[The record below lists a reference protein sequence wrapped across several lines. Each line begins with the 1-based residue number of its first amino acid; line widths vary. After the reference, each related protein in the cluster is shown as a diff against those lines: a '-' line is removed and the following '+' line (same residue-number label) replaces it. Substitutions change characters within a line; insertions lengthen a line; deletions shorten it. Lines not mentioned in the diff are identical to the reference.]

1 MEVPLYELT
10 NYPRIHDASRA
21 VLSLVEAAVG
31 VKTLL
36 LVQRVETAGVV
47 LKAVGPA
54 IEGLE
59 DGDHLAERSALLD
72 WLDSDQESNRAAP
85 SIGGKTYDGAASRP
99 VCLAD
104 GRTFG
109 HVALLSR
116 EPLQHAHG
124 ELLSHAATV
133 LGFVLDGEVR
143 VGHDRLTGL
152 YSRAMF
158 DDHLRLELHR
168 ARRSGNRVAVI
179 VIGFELPAGEHRMT
193 DAWWLSRLGE
203 RLQSSVRQGD
213 TIARIGAHEIALIV
227 PDLRD
232 EAAASRVLLT
242 IQDSLEDPF
251 ATSSGPTSIRP
262 FAGASLA
269 PGDGLNPDVL
279 MQRAI
284 QAFEHAMEPGNA
296 TFLFY
301 SDLRRITLLRR

>member
-1 MEVPLYELT
+1 MEVPLYEVT
-10 NYPRIHDASRA
+10 NYPRIHDAARA

-31 VKTLL
+31 AKTVL
-36 LVQRVETAGVV
+36 LVQRVESSGVV
-47 LKAVGPA
+47 LKAIGPVVD
-54 IEGLE
+54 GLG
-59 DGDHLAERSALLD
+59 DGDHLGKGNALVS
-72 WLDSDQESNRAAP
+72 WLDSVNELNVAALSVGGETYAGSA
-85 SIGGKTYDGAASRP
+85 SIP

-104 GRTFG
+104 GRLFG
-109 HVALLSR
+109 HVVVLSR
-116 EPLQHAHG
+116 EPLTQEHVD
-124 ELLSHAATV
+124 LLSHAAMV

-168 ARRSGNRVAVI
+168 ARRSGNRVAVM
-179 VIGFELPAGEHRMT
+179 VIGFELPAGESRMT

-213 TIARIGAHEIALIV
+213 TIARIGAHEVALIV

-232 EAAASRVLLT
+232 EAAASRVLRT

-251 ATSSGPTSIRP
+251 ETSHGPTSIRP
-262 FAGASLA
+262 YAGASLA
-269 PGDGLNPDVL
+269 PGDGLNADVL
-279 MQRAI
+279 MNRAI
-284 QAFEHAMEPGNA
+284 QAFEHAMEAGNEA
-296 TFLFY
+296 FLFY